1 MCNTK
6 GINMYHLIA
15 EASKKTEKRKKIEA
29 EYIRNKKV
37 INPNYVQK
45 VIGKSKQKEL
55 EAYS

>member
-1 MCNTK
+1 
-6 GINMYHLIA
+6 MYHLIA